1 MNFGLVNFLMHRIG
15 FIVSA
20 IQVLIGKKLL
30 SIFELKNLV
39 YFVEV
44 VLELKSLLFSFF
56 QDRLF
61 KLFTVSSF
69 SSQSKYF

>member
-1 MNFGLVNFLMHRIG
+1 MHRIG